1 MTDWYT
7 ASGNPT
13 QGSAGASNVLRSEY
27 NSIATAFSKMP
38 ALTGY
43 GGLLVGVNSSGTA
56 LQTYSYSEVLSALNI
71 TALNGVSIGAVT
83 PSTGAFTTLSASS
96 TVSGAGFDTYM
107 ASPPA
112 IGKTNKSSGAFTKLS
127 GGANTVVTGSI
138 SGTTLT
144 VTAVT
149 NGELFVGQIISGSGV
164 TSNTTISAL
173 GTGTG
178 GVGTYTVSV
187 SQSVASTII
196 TGANTVELGNTNITG
211 NQTVSGNQAVSGNE
225 TISGALTVAQD
236 SSFTSTG
243 GVLLSKG
250 TTAQRIALPNGG
262 IVRYNSTINQ
272 YEGYTSSPGVAVS
285 TLTYSTTT
293 ATLVTS
299 INHGLGSSGTVVITV
314 TGATPSVYNGTFLAT
329 IVNTTTLTY
338 TLPSNPGANASGT
351 ITYLSGYWG
360 AIGSGA
366 QAQGAVYEN
375 SQIITSNYTMTSA
388 KSGTSA
394 GPITIN
400 SGVTVTIPSGSR
412 WVIL

>member
-27 NSIATAFSKMP
+27 NSIAAAFSKMP

-56 LQTYSYSEVLSALNI
+56 LQTYSYSEVFTALNI
-71 TALNGVSIGAVT
+71 TALNGVTIGAIT
-83 PSTGAFTTLSASS
+83 PSTGAFTTLSASGA
-96 TVSGAGFDTYM
+96 VSGDGFDAYLS
-107 ASPPA
+107 SPPV
-112 IGKTNKSSGAFTKLS
+112 IGKTKKSSGAFTRLS
-127 GGANTVVTGSI
+127 GGANSVVTGSI

-149 NGELFVGQIISGSGV
+149 AGGLFVGQSITGSGV
-164 TSNTTISAL
+164 TAGTTITGL

-178 GVGTYTVSV
+178 GIGTYTVSASQTV
-187 SQSVASTII
+187 SSTTI
-196 TGANTVELGNTNITG
+196 TGLNTVELGNTNITG
-211 NQTVSGNQAVSGNE
+211 NQTVSGSL
-225 TISGALTVAQD
+225 SVAQD

-243 GVLLSKG
+243 GLSLPKG
-250 TTAQRIALPNGG
+250 TTAQRVALPNGG
-262 IVRYNSTINQ
+262 MTRYNSTTNQ
-272 YEGYTSSPGVAVS
+272 FEGYTSALGVTVS
-285 TLTYSTTT
+285 TLTYVTTT

-299 INHGLGSSGTVVITV
+299 TSHGLGSSGTIVITV
-314 TGATPSVYNGTFLAT
+314 SGATPIVYNGTFLAT

-375 SQIITSNYTMTSA
+375 SQTIASNYTMSSG
-388 KSGTSA
+388 KSGTST

-400 SGVTVTIPSGSR
+400 SGAIVTIPSGSR